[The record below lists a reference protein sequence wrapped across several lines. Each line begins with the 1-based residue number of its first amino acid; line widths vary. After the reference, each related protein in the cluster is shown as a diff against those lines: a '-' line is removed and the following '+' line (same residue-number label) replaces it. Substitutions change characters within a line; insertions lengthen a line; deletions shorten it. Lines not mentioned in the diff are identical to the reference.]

1 MNKKNIKMAIIVI
14 IIFIIIIVYLWLLS
28 RNKIDDKNINV
39 YEVSAVNDSD
49 DPVIRDVYHQFNS
62 EDGIL
67 FNLLGSGVDT
77 KYYGYYYREGRS
89 LVSNLD
95 DVVKTYLTVHSYDY
109 KNSKV
114 NEDKNCYEV
123 NIKDLGVT
131 YEKLFNNNNFT
142 INNSVSNIRMEIDND
157 KLCIYD
163 GSASNYVYLLDTMY
177 VNGFYQDNQL
187 LVYERVAFIKLSDN
201 EMEFYSDYEMNNL
214 IYKAKRS
221 DINTSFVN
229 NTNIVSNV
237 LLKYQD
243 KFNIY
248 TYTFEKNA
256 DHYTFV
262 SVD

>member
-1 MNKKNIKMAIIVI
+1 MNKKNIKLTIIVI
-14 IIFIIIIVYLWLLS
+14 IIFGLIMSYLWLLA
-28 RNKIDDKNINV
+28 RNRVDDKNINV
-39 YEVSAVNDSD
+39 YEVSNINDSE

-67 FNLLGSGVDT
+67 FNLLGSGADK
-77 KYYGYYYREGRS
+77 KYYGYYYKEEKA

-114 NEDKNCYEV
+114 NADKNCYEV
-123 NIKDLGVT
+123 SIKDLSVT
-131 YEKLFNNNNFT
+131 YEKLFNNTNF
-142 INNSVSNIRMEIDND
+142 NIDNTVDNIKMEIDND

-163 GSASNYVYLLDTMY
+163 GAASNYVYALDTMF
-177 VNGFYQDNQL
+177 VNGFYQDDQL
-187 LVYERVAFIKLSDN
+187 LVYERVAFIKLSEN
-201 EMEFYSDYEMNNL
+201 EIEFYSDYEMKNL

-221 DINTSFVN
+221 DINTSFIN
-229 NTNIVSNV
+229 NTNVVSNI

-243 KFNIY
+243 KFDIY

-256 DHYTFV
+256 DHYNFV